1 MYKAILVDDDVA
13 VLEFLKKL
21 IPWQRLGFELAG
33 EYTDAL
39 DAIRT
44 WEGRYPELIVTDIG
58 MPGLDGLSFIRR
70 VQSEEAG
77 SRFVILSCHDEFH
90 YAQQA
95 VQLGV
100 QDYLLKETLTPGGIS
115 DIAARVKAGLDEDR
129 RLKTEV
135 DRLQSQANR
144 SQSAD
149 KEKWLRD
156 LLASPYAD
164 DSTVLSR
171 LGEYGL
177 SAEPGHFLPVLFR
190 AHRYRDALGRYRQE
204 EAVKFIVENAA
215 EELLGEERDVLFLGF
230 SGQSFFLLH
239 AFRKD
244 LARNPYD
251 EAAAV
256 ADRLRQAFARVLKLE
271 YSVVIGEEACGGA
284 SIKRRLAELA
294 EAGERLFYSDG
305 AVVAKTAERLG
316 EFNREDPFVYHFE
329 YAERFNRLLLEAT
342 GDTGP
347 AADAFAAFL
356 AEKRFQPSNVKQL
369 VWKLTLDMLLKLKL
383 GMAYDKEKVQQDIG
397 QITHIGELRD
407 WLADFLREAVG
418 EAERIAKKSKKTEI
432 VDAQNYVRLHLGR
445 KITLEEAAEHLHLNP
460 SYFSRLFKKE
470 TGENFIEFVNRS
482 KMEKAK
488 ELLGGGSGKTVEETA
503 IALGYDNKSYFVKL
517 FKQHFGS
524 SPGRFL

>member
-21 IPWQRLGFELAG
+21 IPWERLGFELAG

-39 DAIRT
+39 DAVRA

-70 VQSEEAG
+70 VQAEEAK

-100 QDYLLKETLTPGGIS
+100 QDYLLKETLTPESIA
-115 DIAARVKAGLDEDR
+115 DIAARVKARLDEDR

-144 SQSAD
+144 SQSAA

-164 DSTVLSR
+164 DQTVRGR
-171 LGEYGL
+171 LAEYGL
-177 SAEPGHFLPVLFR
+177 NAESGQFLPVLFR
-190 AHRYRDALGRYRQE
+190 AHRYREAIGRYRQE
-204 EAVKFIVENAA
+204 EAVKFIAENAA
-215 EELLGEERDVLFLGF
+215 EELLREEKNALFLGF

-239 AFRKD
+239 AFKKD

-256 ADRLRQAFARVLKLE
+256 AAKVRQAFAQVLKLD
-271 YSVVIGEEACGGA
+271 YSVVVGETACGGA
-284 SIKRRLAELA
+284 ELKRRIADLL
-294 EAGERLFYSDG
+294 EAGDRLFYSDG
-305 AVVAKTAERLG
+305 PIVAKAAELRR
-316 EFNREDPFVYHFE
+316 EFNAEDPFSYHFE
-329 YAERFNRLLLEAT
+329 YAERFNRLLLEAG
-342 GDTGP
+342 GDVGP
-347 AADAFAAFL
+347 TADAFAGFL
-356 AEKRFQPSNVKQL
+356 AEKRFQPSNVKQM
-369 VWKLTLDMLLKLKL
+369 VWKLALDLLLKLKL
-383 GMAYDKEKVQQDIG
+383 GMAYDKEKLQQDIG

-407 WLADFLREAVG
+407 WLVGFLREAVA

-432 VDAQNYVRLHLGR
+432 VDAQNYVRLHLGK
-445 KITLEEAAEHLHLNP
+445 KITLEEAADHLHLNP

-488 ELLGGGSGKTVEETA
+488 ELLGGGAGKTVEEA
-503 IALGYDNKSYFVKL
+503 ALALGYDNKSYFIKL
-517 FKQHFGS
+517 FKQHFGLP
-524 SPGRFL
+524 PGRFL